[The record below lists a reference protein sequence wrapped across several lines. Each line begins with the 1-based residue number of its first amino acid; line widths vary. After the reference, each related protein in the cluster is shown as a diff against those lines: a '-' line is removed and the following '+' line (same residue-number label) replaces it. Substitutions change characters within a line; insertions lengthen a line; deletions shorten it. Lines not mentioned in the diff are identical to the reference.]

1 MSQILPCFCDGG
13 LVPNV
18 MHDILEGAL
27 QHEVKLMLKKMLEI
41 DKYFS
46 LGTHFFF
53 KLEDAAWYASIFYTL
68 YILSFAEHRAWVH
81 GGQ

>member
-1 MSQILPCFCDGG
+1 
-13 LVPNV
+13 

-46 LGTHFFF
+46 LGTKLLFF
-53 KLEDAAWYASIFYTL
+53 
-68 YILSFAEHRAWVH
+68 
-81 GGQ
+81 